1 MNAPIDISRVVL
13 QTDRLLL
20 RCWRETDL
28 HDFYA
33 YARVDGVGQPADWPP
48 HKSLADT
55 KAIPDTFIKEK
66 TTFALEHRGHVI
78 GSLGIEEYHR
88 ENFPE
93 LEPLAG
99 RALGYALSKD
109 YWGQGLMPE
118 AVRAVTDYLFRV
130 QKLDFLLLGHFVWN
144 HQSARV
150 AEKCGFR
157 YSKTCTHVNQYGKTE
172 ATRQNILCRPG
183 LERVSW

>member
-1 MNAPIDISRVVL
+1 
-13 QTDRLLL
+13 
-20 RCWRETDL
+20 
-28 HDFYA
+28 
-33 YARVDGVGQPADWPP
+33 
-48 HKSLADT
+48 
-55 KAIPDTFIKEK
+55 
-66 TTFALEHRGHVI
+66 
-78 GSLGIEEYHR
+78 
-88 ENFPE
+88 
-93 LEPLAG
+93 
-99 RALGYALSKD
+99 
-109 YWGQGLMPE
+109 MPE

-157 YSKTCTHVNQYGKTE
+157 YSKTCNHVNQYGKTE